1 MRVKWTAIPNVVST
15 NPVASAAAPAL
26 AERSK
31 KEATQEREANKK
43 DKKKPERALDWLR
56 RSR

>member
-15 NPVASAAAPAL
+15 NPAATAAAPAL
-26 AERSK
+26 AERPK
-31 KEATQEREANKK
+31 KEATKEREENKK
-43 DKKKPERALDWLR
+43 DKKKTELALDWLR

>member
-15 NPVASAAAPAL
+15 NPVATAAAPAL
-26 AERSK
+26 AEHPK
-31 KEATQEREANKK
+31 KEAAKEREANKK
-43 DKKKPERALDWLR
+43 DKKKPERALEWLR